1 MSSAANQSWTNN
13 SSIEEIFRVL
23 RFCDPAFETRQ
34 VLTFAPLNLHPD
46 PAWENWLD
54 HVFYTHVGPALLDCL
69 DYAAADHAHDLIKRD
84 LLLSREMAG
93 PLRTTSMQA
102 GRKLLL
108 GFTVP
113 SGARVLARM
122 RQKLDGGAYS
132 PNYATVLAAR
142 CALFGIAPAH
152 AVAAYLYKEWH
163 CGNQTQLATTSLP
176 DMAGVFEKI
185 SHERSTHTET
195 PRLRVVSN

>member
-1 MSSAANQSWTNN
+1 MSSAANRSQAQN

-23 RFCDPAFETRQ
+23 RFCDPAFETQQ
-34 VLTFAPLNLHPD
+34 VLTFSPVALHPD
-46 PAWENWLD
+46 PAWEQWLE
-54 HVFYTHVGPALLDCL
+54 HAFCPYIAPALLDCL
-69 DYAAADHAHDLIKRD
+69 EHAAADHAHDVIERD
-84 LLLSREMAG
+84 IRLSREIAR
-93 PLRTTSMQA
+93 PLRNASLCA

-113 SGARVLARM
+113 SGARVLAKLRH
-122 RQKLDGGAYS
+122 KLDGELYS

-142 CALFGIAPAH
+142 CALFGIAPSQ

-163 CGNQTQLATTSLP
+163 CGNPNQLAATSSP
-176 DMAGVFEKI
+176 DMDGIFEKI
-185 SHERSTHTET
+185 SHARNAHTET